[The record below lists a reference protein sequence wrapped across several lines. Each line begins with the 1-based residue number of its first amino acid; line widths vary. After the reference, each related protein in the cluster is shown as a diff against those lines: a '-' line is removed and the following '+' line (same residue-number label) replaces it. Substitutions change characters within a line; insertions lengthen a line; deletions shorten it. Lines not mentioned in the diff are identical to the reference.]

1 MRYYSLFEK
10 RDGQWVQIGE
20 LVLTL
25 SFARHVYDRRLK
37 EPGAQRKLGV
47 VPAPKVLFGW

>member
-10 RDGQWVQIGE
+10 RNGQWVQIGE

-25 SFARHVYDRRLK
+25 SFARHVYGPRLN
-37 EPGAQRKLGV
+37 EPGTTRKLGI